1 MNYKHTFQK
10 YCNKHLYKNLN
21 HSFYSIKKNY
31 YKFFIIIP
39 VYNELSYIQNTLNS
53 IKTQNNK
60 LLKNL
65 LVIMVINNSKDES
78 LEIIKNNKNT
88 HIFLKNKKYNFE
100 HVILDFYST
109 LNALPKKNVV
119 LDMLEKLL
127 NTCTKCRQIISG
139 PLVEFSLTS

>member
-31 YKFFIIIP
+31 YKFIIIIP

-53 IKTQNNK
+53 IKAQNNK
-60 LLKNL
+60 LLKDL
-65 LVIMVINNSKDES
+65 LVVMVINNSKNES
-78 LEIIKNNKNT
+78 LEIIKNNKKT

-109 LNALPKKNVV
+109 LNALPENKCGVGYARK
-119 LDMLEKLL
+119 LEWILL
-127 NTCTKCRQIISG
+127 
-139 PLVEFSLTS
+139 